1 MKTTAALAVAVLFLV
16 AVSSAQDH
24 APTVEQCRADQS
36 LWWEQF
42 NTRELISK
50 LSARKLSQRSGE
62 MHDCAAV
69 DEEHRNSYERLGAMF
84 QMEFE
89 QRLLDFVTRHDL
101 MEKFLSEDAAGKR

>member
-1 MKTTAALAVAVLFLV
+1 
-16 AVSSAQDH
+16 
-24 APTVEQCRADQS
+24 
-36 LWWEQF
+36 
-42 NTRELISK
+42 
-50 LSARKLSQRSGE
+50 